1 MHDQQAAQGS
11 LVTVAQLP
19 FLDGGVGT
27 IILIVLV
34 LALVIALSYWVY
46 RVFQGRQPQGQQPQG
61 QQPQGQQ
68 PPDQQPPG
76 ERSWREYGSLYVVLW
91 GILAVCIGFLGV
103 LLLIFLGGFRD
114 INEALGFL
122 TAFFGAIVG
131 LVGTYFGIKTSA
143 DATRGAQAQAT
154 QATQA
159 TVQAVEAAGQQPTG
173 RQPTGQQPP
182 GQQPPGQQ
190 PQGQQPPG

>member
-68 PPDQQPPG
+68 PPGQQPPG
-76 ERSWREYGSLYVVLW
+76 ERTWREYGSLYVVLW
-91 GILAVCIGFLGV
+91 GILAVSIGFLGV
-103 LLLIFLGGFRD
+103 LLLIFLGGFTD

-173 RQPTGQQPP
+173 QQPTGRQPQGQQPTGQQPP
-182 GQQPPGQQ
+182 DQQPPG
-190 PQGQQPPG
+190 

>member
-11 LVTVAQLP
+11 LVTVAQFP
-19 FLDGGVGT
+19 SLDGGVGT

-46 RVFQGRQPQGQQPQG
+46 RVFQGQQPQGQQPQG
-61 QQPQGQQ
+61 QQPQG
-68 PPDQQPPG
+68 QQPPG

-91 GILAVCIGFLGV
+91 GILAVSIGFLGV
-103 LLLIFLGGFRD
+103 LLLIFLGGFKD

-143 DATRGAQAQAT
+143 DATRGAQNQAT
-154 QATQA
+154 QATA
-159 TVQAVEAAGQQPTG
+159 QAVEAASQQPPG
-173 RQPTGQQPP
+173 RQPP

-190 PQGQQPPG
+190 PPG